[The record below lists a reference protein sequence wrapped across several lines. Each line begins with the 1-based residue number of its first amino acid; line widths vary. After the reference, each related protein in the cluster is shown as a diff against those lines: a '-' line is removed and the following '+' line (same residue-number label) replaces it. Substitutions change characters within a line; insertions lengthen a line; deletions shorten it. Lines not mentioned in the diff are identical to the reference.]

1 MYSFLTDTSQVLG
14 LSSETQ
20 TKSVQQVTSLTK
32 KIGHQGEGFYRKSA
46 LFFGNSSQVVGLLS
60 VQQVTRLTKNDDTR
74 RGKPMKKSNLFP
86 YHPDTD
92 QYLHDIVQNYRS
104 THPNL
109 KVLTNANARHMVP
122 TKTLTHRESHK
133 RNKFLILMN
142 NKYESTTKRG
152 QTRQGQWEF
161 KV

>member
-1 MYSFLTDTSQVLG
+1 M
-14 LSSETQ
+14 
-20 TKSVQQVTSLTK
+20 QQVTSLTK
-32 KIGHQGEGFYRKSA
+32 
-46 LFFGNSSQVVGLLS
+46 
-60 VQQVTRLTKNDDTR
+60 NDD
-74 RGKPMKKSNLFP
+74 GKPTKKSNLFP
-86 YHPDTD
+86 HHPDTD
-92 QYLHDIVQNYRS
+92 QYLHDIVQNYHI

-109 KVLTNANARHMVP
+109 EVNTNANAHHIVP

-133 RNKFLILMN
+133 RNKISRHMN